1 MKVIALTLAAT
12 TLAVAKDVDFSREV
26 LPILSDACF
35 KCHGPDDKARK
46 AKLRLDT
53 KEGLFRTDEG
63 VTVVKPGDLKGSEL
77 VSRITT
83 DDEDDVMP
91 RVTQSA
97 TQAGGDRDAEELG
110 GAGSKVGRT
119 LGLRTDAT
127 GWTGRSRHRFIH
139 QSSGAKTR
147 TS

>member
-1 MKVIALTLAAT
+1 MKIVVITLAAT

-46 AKLRLDT
+46 AKLRLVT
-53 KEGLFRTDEG
+53 KDGLFRTDED

-83 DDEDDVMP
+83 DDEDDAMP
-91 RVTQSA
+91 P
-97 TQAGGDRDAEELG
+97 RDAVRQLKPAEIE
-110 GAGSKVGRT
+110 T
-119 LGLRTDAT
+119 
-127 GWTGRSRHRFIH
+127 
-139 QSSGAKTR
+139 
-147 TS
+147 